1 LKTTALLV
9 LLLSQLLWAEPSV
22 LDGSP
27 DFQSSASEQEAQADD
42 QNNENGS
49 INSLFDN
56 ASSGELSLSSTSI
69 LQTLYIGQVFPYTV
83 KVNTPNAASVN
94 IEYTLQ
100 NQSGIRTFSS
110 APTRKIDS
118 DGVYDTFYFIVESA
132 QIRLPDI
139 TATIPSS
146 GVSSET
152 LSGSSMST
160 VPLNPPSSYA
170 NVLAEK
176 FVVLN
181 YKTTAYNQEN
191 NIVVFTVKAS
201 RSNLSTFSLPNAIKQ
216 GFEAKS
222 SSPEESRM
230 TYYAVIPN
238 DETSLSFSYFNLSKN
253 RYESI
258 LVPIIVDDDTV
269 STQVDLNPTD
279 ARHTELKVAAA
290 SVVVLILFGLFYW
303 KREKW
308 FLYASALPMF
318 YILLALLPN
327 QNVCVK
333 KGSPIYLLPMHH
345 GTIFETTLDEG
356 AFEVENEVGDFL
368 KIQLK
373 ENEIGWINKRDI
385 CTN

>member
-1 LKTTALLV
+1 MKTLAIIALLF
-9 LLLSQLLWAEPSV
+9 SQLLWSEPSV
-22 LDGSP
+22 LEGSP
-27 DFQSSASEQEAQADD
+27 EFQPSTDESVQNDSQNISED
-42 QNNENGS
+42 S
-49 INSLFDN
+49 IHSLFDN
-56 ASSGELSLSSTSI
+56 AGTGGTLSLSSVTVPS
-69 LQTLYIGQVFPYTV
+69 TLYIGQVFPYTI
-83 KVNTPNAASVN
+83 KITPTEASSSN

-100 NQSGIRTFSS
+100 NQSGIRTFSNT
-110 APTRKIDS
+110 PTRKVDS
-118 DGVYDTFYFIVESA
+118 DGTYDTFYFIVESS

-139 TATIPSS
+139 TATLSDGS
-146 GVSSET
+146 TSET
-152 LSGSSMST
+152 LSGPSI
-160 VPLNPPSSYA
+160 VAIPLNPPSSYA

-201 RSNLSTFSLPNAIKQ
+201 KSNLGSFSLPNAIKQ

-258 LVPIIVDDDTV
+258 LIPIIVDDDTV
-269 STQVDLNPTD
+269 STQIDLNPTD
-279 ARHTELKVAAA
+279 SRHTELKVAAA
-290 SVVVLILFGLFYW
+290 GTVALMLFGLFYW
-303 KREKW
+303 RREKW
-308 FLYASALPMF
+308 FLYASAVPVF
-318 YILLALLPN
+318 YILVALLPN

-333 KGSPIYLLPMHH
+333 KGSPVYLLPMHH
-345 GTIFETTLDEG
+345 GTIFETTIEENEY
-356 AFEVENEVGDFL
+356 EVENEVGDFL

-373 ENEIGWINKRDI
+373 ENEIGWVNKRDL
-385 CTN
+385 CSN

>member
-1 LKTTALLV
+1 LKTLSLLV
-9 LLLSQLLWAEPSV
+9 LLSQLLWSEPSV
-22 LDGSP
+22 LEGSP
-27 DFQSSASEQEAQADD
+27 DFQSSAAEQDVQSDGE
-42 QNNENGS
+42 NNGNDS
-49 INSLFDN
+49 INSLFGN
-56 ASSGELSLSSTSI
+56 VSSSDLSLSTVSI
-69 LQTLYIGQVFPYTV
+69 LQTLYIGQVFPYTI
-83 KVNTPNAASVN
+83 KVNAANAASVN

-100 NQSGIRTFSS
+100 NQSGIRTFSN
-110 APTRKIDS
+110 APTRRIDS
-118 DGVYDTFYFIVESA
+118 DGVYDTFYFIVESS

-139 TATIPSS
+139 TATDTAS
-146 GVSSET
+146 GASSET
-152 LSGSSMST
+152 LSGSSVSAI
-160 VPLNPPSSYA
+160 PLNPPSSYA
-170 NVLAEK
+170 NILAEK
-176 FVVLN
+176 FVILN

-279 ARHTELKVAAA
+279 ARHTELKVAGA
-290 SVVVLILFGLFYW
+290 VVVALILFALFYW
-303 KREKW
+303 RREKW
-308 FLYASALPMF
+308 FLYASALPLF
-318 YILLALLPN
+318 YILVAVLPN
-327 QNVCVK
+327 QNVCIK

-345 GTIFETTLDEG
+345 GTIFETTMDEG
-356 AFEVENEVGDFL
+356 DFEVENEVGDFL

-373 ENEIGWINKRDI
+373 ENEIGWVNKRDL